1 MRPAALLALLL
12 LLSLAPGRR
21 ARAGRC
27 EDASEA
33 AFARCSCRRGT
44 SAEEWRDLAS
54 TVVLGTVVADTA
66 AMLDFHG
73 DGRRYGARIVT
84 LVVGAR
90 WKGPE
95 ADTLR
100 IHTGRGGGD
109 CGFHFRVGESYLVFA
124 SGQADGLWTGI
135 CWPTARAAA
144 VDRTLRDAIGRSTV
158 NRYPVTNPLH
168 RW

>member
-1 MRPAALLALLL
+1 MRPLALLALLL
-12 LLSLAPGRR
+12 IPSLAP
-21 ARAGRC
+21 ARAAGC
-27 EDASEA
+27 GDVSGM
-33 AFARCSCRRGT
+33 RCSCRT
-44 SAEEWRDLAS
+44 TVTAAEMRDRAS
-54 TVVLGTVVADTA
+54 TIVLGTVIADSA
-66 AMLDFHG
+66 ALLDFHG
-73 DGRRYGARIVT
+73 DGRRYGARTVT

-124 SGQADGLWTGI
+124 SGEADALWTGI
-135 CWPTARAAA
+135 CWPTARAGA
-144 VDRTLRDAIGRSTV
+144 VNRTVRDAIGRSSV
-158 NRYPVTNPLH
+158 NRYPATDPLH

>member
-1 MRPAALLALLL
+1 MRAPALLALLL
-12 LLSLAPGRR
+12 LLSLAPGRS
-21 ARAGRC
+21 ARAERC
-27 EDASEA
+27 EDASD
-33 AFARCSCRRGT
+33 ARCSCRRGT

-54 TVVLGTVVADTA
+54 TIVLGTVVADTA
-66 AMLDFHG
+66 AMLDFHS

-90 WKGPE
+90 WKGAE

-100 IHTGRGGGD
+100 IRTGRGGGD
-109 CGFHFRVGESYLVFA
+109 CGFHFLVGESYLVFA
-124 SGQADGLWTGI
+124 SGSDDALWTGI

-144 VDRTLRDAIGRSTV
+144 VNRTVRNAIGRSTV
-158 NRYPVTNPLH
+158 NRYPATDPLH